1 MRWFWWFGVVPQL
14 FLLAGYLHDLGL
26 PPVDVSVF
34 GALFLAW
41 FAQVRALPMLLLAL
55 AIGRS
60 LVDQASLP
68 VHLLVI
74 GVPIAVLLP
83 LRSLFVA
90 QHWLWQVMA
99 ASVLAVAIPKL
110 SGLCAR
116 IFDQPAP
123 VASLDP
129 WQVFWAASLLPPLL
143 WGARTLPPFRA
154 FTEDAETAGRA
165 AG

>member
-83 LRSLFVA
+83 LRALFVA
-90 QHWLWQVMA
+90 QHWLWQAMA
-99 ASVLAVAIPKL
+99 ASVLAVVIPKL

-123 VASLDP
+123 VGILDP

-143 WGARTLPPFRA
+143 LVARSSPPFRA
-154 FTEDAETAGRA
+154 FTEQAEQARRVA
-165 AG
+165 A

>member
-1 MRWFWWFGVVPQL
+1 MRWIWWFGAVPQL
-14 FLLAGYLHDLGL
+14 FLLAGYLRDFGL
-26 PPVDVSVF
+26 PPIDMAVF

-41 FAQVRALPMLLLAL
+41 FAEVRALPMLLLAV
-55 AIGRS
+55 AIGRA

-74 GVPIAVLLP
+74 GVPVAVLLP

-110 SGLCAR
+110 SGLCTR
-116 IFDQPAP
+116 IFDQPTST
-123 VASLDP
+123 ASLDP
-129 WQVFWAASLLPPLL
+129 WQVFWAAALLPPLL
-143 WGARTLPPFRA
+143 WVARTLPPFRA
-154 FTEDAETAGRA
+154 FTDPAEKAPRPAG
-165 AG
+165 